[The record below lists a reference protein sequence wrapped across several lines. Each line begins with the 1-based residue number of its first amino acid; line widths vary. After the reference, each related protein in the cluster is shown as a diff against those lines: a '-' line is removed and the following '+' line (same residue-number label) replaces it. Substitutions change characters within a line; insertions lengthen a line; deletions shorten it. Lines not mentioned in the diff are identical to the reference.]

1 MDLETVILSEVCQ
14 RQMHD
19 INYMFNVKK
28 KKRHKWTYL
37 QDRNGVYTYGY
48 QEERGGKLGDWDWHT
63 HTATAAYS
71 LQLCLTVW
79 PYGLQ
84 PIRLLLSMEFS
95 RQEYWSGLPFLS
107 QRSSWARDQ
116 THVSCI
122 SGGFFT
128 SWATRKSL
136 RVGYHSLN
144 FQYLSGNRVARK
156 PRNLA
161 GVSRLSHDAG
171 LNLPHVIVTST

>member
-1 MDLETVILSEVCQ
+1 MKGTGKWWEQNRADWVTWMDLETVILSEVCQ

-19 INYMFNVKK
+19 INYMFNVKKK

-95 RQEYWSGLPFLS
+95 RQEYWSGLPCPQPGDLPNPGVEP
-107 QRSSWARDQ
+107 RSPVLQA
-116 THVSCI
+116 
-122 SGGFFT
+122 
-128 SWATRKSL
+128 
-136 RVGYHSLN
+136 HSLL
-144 FQYLSGNRVARK
+144 LSHQGSPINTLCCIV
-156 PRNLA
+156 L
-161 GVSRLSHDAG
+161 SRLVVSLTLRPHG
-171 LNLPHVIVTST
+171 L